1 MAQPQARTLEA
12 HPVSSRSATLLYDAL
27 LVAGASLL
35 VALCARV
42 TLPLPMTPVPLTLQ
56 NFAVLLVGL
65 LLGSRRG
72 AAALALYL
80 AEGAMG
86 FPVFSPTGPGG
97 LAQLL
102 GPTGGYLIAYPLAA
116 WTAGAIAD
124 PRCPKFAR
132 NLLAALAADAVLFA
146 GGIAWLFLL
155 TGSLAQAVAA
165 GLVFFI
171 FAEVIKV
178 MFAAAIATR
187 VARRFQPHPTGPPS
201 HAPSLE

>member
-1 MAQPQARTLEA
+1 
-12 HPVSSRSATLLYDAL
+12 
-27 LVAGASLL
+27 
-35 VALCARV
+35 
-42 TLPLPMTPVPLTLQ
+42 MTPVPLTLQ

-116 WTAGAIAD
+116 WTAGAIAG
-124 PRCPKFAR
+124 PRCAKFAR

-155 TGSLAQAVAA
+155 TGSFAQAVAA

-187 VARRFQPHPTGPPS
+187 VARRFQPHPTGPPPLAS
-201 HAPSLE
+201 SLE

>member
-1 MAQPQARTLEA
+1 MTGPQARTLA
-12 HPVSSRSATLLYDAL
+12 AAPPASRSATLLYDV
-27 LVAGASLL
+27 LVVVGASLF
-35 VALCARV
+35 VALSARV

-65 LLGSRRG
+65 VLGSRRG

-80 AEGAMG
+80 AEGALG
-86 FPVFSPTGPGG
+86 FPVFNPTGPGG
-97 LAQLL
+97 LAQLF

-116 WTAGAIAD
+116 WTAGAIAGQ
-124 PRCPKFAR
+124 RCIKFAR
-132 NLLAALAADAVLFA
+132 NLVAAFAADAVLFA

-165 GLVFFI
+165 GLFYFV

-187 VARRFQPHPTGPPS
+187 VARRFQPRPPGPPS
-201 HAPSLE
+201 LG

>member
-1 MAQPQARTLEA
+1 MTDPQVRTLA
-12 HPVSSRSATLLYDAL
+12 ATSAASRSTALLYDVS
-27 LVAGASLL
+27 LVVGASLL
-35 VALCARV
+35 VALSARV

-72 AAALALYL
+72 AAALALYV

-86 FPVFSPTGPGG
+86 LPVFNPTGPGG

-116 WTAGAIAD
+116 WTAGAIAG
-124 PRCPKFAR
+124 PRCVKFAR
-132 NLLAALAADAVLFA
+132 NLVAALSADVIVFA
-146 GGIAWLFLL
+146 GGISWLFLL
-155 TGSLAQAVAA
+155 TGSLAQAMAA
-165 GLVFFI
+165 GLFFFV

-187 VARRFQPHPTGPPS
+187 MARRFQPRPPGTP
-201 HAPSLE
+201 ARG